1 MNVTKNGNM
10 ASEAY
15 GGYSLAE
22 LMAVLAC
29 IGVLFSVAAPSVTHW
44 QKEWTLWG
52 CTRNLETSMQWG
64 RLHAISF
71 NAPILFE
78 IDAVRQKYY
87 WKDPQ
92 NGYLHSETIRN
103 LPRGVRIVGYPKRS
117 LRFYQH
123 GNAAPAGTFTL
134 ESETGSYSVV
144 VSPGGRIR
152 IQKN

>member
-1 MNVTKNGNM
+1 VTKNGEI
-10 ASEAY
+10 AHEAC

-29 IGVLFSVAAPSVTHW
+29 IGVLCSAAMPSVAHW

-52 CTRNLETSMQWG
+52 CTQSLETSLQWG
-64 RLHAISF
+64 RMHAIST

-78 IDAVRQKYY
+78 IDAGRQKFY

-92 NGYLHSETIRN
+92 SGDPYSETIRY
-103 LPRGVRIVGYPKRS
+103 LPRGVRIAGCPKRS

-134 ESETGSYSVV
+134 EGETGSYSVV

>member
-1 MNVTKNGNM
+1 M
-10 ASEAY
+10 ATETCR
-15 GGYSLAE
+15 GYSLAE
-22 LMAVLAC
+22 LLAVLAC
-29 IGVLFSVAAPSVTHW
+29 IGVIFSAAVPGVAHW

-52 CTRNLETSMQWG
+52 CTRNLETSLQWG
-64 RLHAISF
+64 RMHAISS

-78 IDAVRQKYY
+78 IDAIQQKYY

-92 NGYLHSETIRN
+92 SGDLYAETIRY
-103 LPRGVRIVGYPKRS
+103 LPRSVRITTYPKRS

-123 GNAAPAGTFTL
+123 GNAVPAGTYTL
-134 ESETGSYSVV
+134 EGETGAYSVV